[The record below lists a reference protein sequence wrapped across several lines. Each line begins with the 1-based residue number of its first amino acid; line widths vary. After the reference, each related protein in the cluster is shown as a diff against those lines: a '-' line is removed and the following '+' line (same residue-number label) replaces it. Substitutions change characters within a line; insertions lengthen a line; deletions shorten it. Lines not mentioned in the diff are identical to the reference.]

1 MGSTFR
7 GHRNNVP
14 PIRGRGTP
22 PRSDSCHRSQIDNGS
37 KVARLIPRRY
47 VPFYRQS
54 FDFTCG
60 PACLIM
66 AMRRYRPD
74 LVVSRE
80 LELDIWREAN
90 LVEAD
95 ATSRQGLALAAHR
108 RGFRVRTQGNVESVE
123 LLDCLGLKLSPESRA
138 VAKVLH
144 RDLKRRCR
152 QSRIRDDAG
161 AVQPS
166 DLVRWL
172 ERGWTPIVLVD
183 SRLVI
188 SEALPHWVVV
198 TRMEPSAATIQDPL
212 ARKGNTVVGLD
223 DLTRCL
229 GFQGTQCAV
238 VLEGRRRGRR
248 GIDGTIRG
256 TPQTAA

>member
-1 MGSTFR
+1 M
-7 GHRNNVP
+7 P
-14 PIRGRGTP
+14 PPSGVH
-22 PRSDSCHRSQIDNGS
+22 HRSPADDVS
-37 KVARLIPRRY
+37 KAARLVHRRL

-66 AMRRYRPD
+66 AMRRYRSN
-74 LVVSRE
+74 LVASRE

-90 LVEAD
+90 LVEAY

-123 LLDCLGLKLSPESRA
+123 LLDCLGLKLSPENRA
-138 VAKVLH
+138 VARVLH
-144 RDLKRRCR
+144 RDLLRRCR
-152 QSRIRDDAG
+152 QDGIRDDARG
-161 AVQPS
+161 VRPA
-166 DLVRWL
+166 DLDRWV

-188 SEALPHWVVV
+188 DEALPHWVVV
-198 TRMEPSAATIQDPL
+198 TRMDSSVVTIQDPL

-223 DLTRCL
+223 DLTRRL
-229 GFQGTQCAV
+229 GFRGTQCAV
-238 VLEGRRRGRR
+238 VLEGRRPGCR
-248 GIDGTIRG
+248 GID
-256 TPQTAA
+256 